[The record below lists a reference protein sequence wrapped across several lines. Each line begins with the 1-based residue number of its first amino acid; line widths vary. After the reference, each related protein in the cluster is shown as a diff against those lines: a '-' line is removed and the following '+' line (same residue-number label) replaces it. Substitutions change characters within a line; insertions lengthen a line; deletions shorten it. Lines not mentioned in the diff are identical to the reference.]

1 MKRLYLLIPLALL
14 GLFAVPYAAHLR
26 HAAQDALARA
36 ATTAWQQADAEKERQ
51 AAELKA
57 RADADQRAAAR
68 LSAETQADEAKRAQW
83 DADGR
88 RIAADTA
95 SYRDTAAKL
104 DAEVADLQ
112 SQLESSR
119 ARRAKLADDAF
130 ATAKAVELARI
141 DKRNAELEIQRLT
154 AMLARQAAGA
164 ELPPLPAP

>member
-14 GLFAVPYAAHLR
+14 GLFAVPFVAHLR
-26 HAAQDALARA
+26 HEEQATLARA
-36 ATTAWQQADAEKERQ
+36 ATTARQQADAEKESQ

-68 LSAETQADEAKRAQW
+68 LAAEQHAAEAKRAQCE
-83 DADGR
+83 DESR

-95 SYRDTAAKL
+95 GYSAGAAKL
-104 DAEVADLQ
+104 AAEVADLQ
-112 SQLESSR
+112 SQLASVR
-119 ARRAKLADDAF
+119 AKRAKLSAEAF
-130 ATAKAVELARI
+130 ATAKTVELARI

-154 AMLARQAAGA
+154 AMLARQAAGT